1 MTQTALLR
9 FAFRL
14 LTLSLLGVVTQRS
27 ALAGKDSVPDWVR
40 TAAQHTLPAYS
51 ATTNAVVLLDDT
63 TLTVSPDGHAVEHH
77 RRAVKIL
84 RQAGR
89 DEATVVV
96 PLDDERKLLS
106 LHVWSIGPDGH
117 EYAMKDNEVIEFGYP
132 GAGGYF
138 QDDRFK
144 VANAPGRDPGGVVAY
159 ESERRLPGYV
169 SEYDWRFQEDIPTVS
184 ESFNLELPP
193 NFTYGALW
201 AHAKPVVPI
210 DLEHQRIRWEMKDVA
225 GIDLDHVPMHPSER
239 ALAGRLVIH
248 YSGPGMPLVTGST
261 WQSIGEWYQQLSKDR
276 VVASPEIA
284 AKASELTAGK
294 TDFYDKAEAVSEFV
308 QKQIRYFVIEMGIG
322 GWQPHPAADIFKN
335 RYGDC
340 KDKATL
346 LSAMLSTVGIHST
359 LVLVD
364 TNRNVIDP
372 DAPSMF
378 GNHMIAAIEI
388 PKGYESPKLKSVVTA
403 KTGRRYLIFDPTWE
417 KTAFGQLE
425 HNLQGGYGVLT
436 EGADSQVIQFPVL
449 SPTLNTIHRS
459 ASFQLQED
467 GSLKG
472 SITEKR
478 FGDVSELRRDLYTS
492 GNAKEQQ
499 EFLDHV
505 LQQDFTSFKVAD
517 VKVENVESLNKELT
531 TTYTLEASRFGKTM
545 GGLLMVRPRVLG
557 RQDLELN
564 HEPRTV
570 PIDLKQTMQVQD
582 DYSIELPAGYAV
594 DEIPDPVSV
603 DMGFASYTSSSKLD
617 GNTLRYTRT
626 YTVRELTLPPERYGE
641 LQKLAT
647 VISSDEQSSAV
658 LKKKQ

>member
-1 MTQTALLR
+1 MTQAILFR
-9 FAFRL
+9 FAFQFSIL
-14 LTLSLLGVVTQRS
+14 FLLGVVTQRS

-40 TAAQHTLPAYS
+40 AAARQSLPTYP
-51 ATTNAVVLLDDT
+51 ATTNAVVLLDET
-63 TLTVSPDGHAVEHH
+63 TLTVGPDGHAVRRH

-89 DEATVVV
+89 DEADVFVQFDKESKI
-96 PLDDERKLLS
+96 LA
-106 LHVWSIGPDGH
+106 LHIWSIGPDGH
-117 EYAMKDNEVIEFGYP
+117 EYAMKDNEVLERGYD
-132 GAGGYF
+132 GAGGLY
-138 QDDRFK
+138 DDARYK
-144 VANAPGRDPGGVVAY
+144 MALAPGRDPGGVVAY
-159 ESERRLPGYV
+159 QSEQRLPGYV
-169 SEYDWRFQEDIPTVS
+169 SEVDWHFQENIPTVA

-193 NFTYGALW
+193 NYTYGAVW
-201 AHAKPVVPI
+201 AHAKPVAPI
-210 DLEHQRIRWEMKDVA
+210 DLEHQHYRWEMKDVA
-225 GIDLDHVPMHPSER
+225 GIDLAHVPMHPSGR
-239 ALAGRLVIH
+239 ALEGRLVIH

-261 WQSIGEWYQQLSKDR
+261 WQSIGEWYQQISKDR
-276 VVASPEIA
+276 LVASPEIA

-294 TDFYDKAEAVSEFV
+294 TDFYDKSEAVSEFV

-346 LSAMLSTVGIHST
+346 LSAMLSTVGIHAT

-364 TNRNVIDP
+364 TNRNAIDP

-449 SPTLNTIHRS
+449 SPMLNTIHRS
-459 ASFQLQED
+459 ASFQLQDD

-472 SITEKR
+472 NITEKR
-478 FGDVSELRRDLYTS
+478 FGDVSEMRRDLYTS

-499 EFLDHV
+499 EFLDHS

-531 TTYTLEASRFGKTM
+531 TTYTLEAARFGKTM
-545 GGLLMVRPRVLG
+545 GPLLMVRPRVFG
-557 RQDLELN
+557 RQDFDLN

-570 PIDLKQTMQVQD
+570 PIDLRQTMQVQD
-582 DYSIELPAGYAV
+582 DYSIDLPAGYVV

-603 DMGFASYTSSSKLD
+603 DMGFASYTSSSKMD

-626 YTVRELTLPPERYGE
+626 YTVRELTLPAERYGE
-641 LQKLAT
+641 LQKLAS
-647 VISSDEQSSAV
+647 VISNDEQSSAV
-658 LKKKQ
+658 LKKK

>member
-1 MTQTALLR
+1 MTHGSSSARLVR
-9 FAFRL
+9 F
-14 LTLSLLGVVTQRS
+14 SLLVLLGIVGVRS
-27 ALAGKDSVPDWVR
+27 SLAAKDSVPEWVR
-40 TAAQHTLPAYS
+40 AASQQKLPAYPPD
-51 ATTNAVVLLDDT
+51 TNAVVLLDDT
-63 TLTVSPDGHAVEHH
+63 TLTVTADGHAVEHH

-89 DEATVVV
+89 DDAIVVV
-96 PLDDERKLLS
+96 PFDSDSKLLS

-117 EYAMKDNEVIEFGYP
+117 EYAMKDNEVAEFGYP

-138 QDDRFK
+138 QDDRVK

-159 ESERRLPGYV
+159 ESEQRQPPYL
-169 SEYDWRFQEDIPTVS
+169 SEYDWRYQETIPSLSQSLT
-184 ESFNLELPP
+184 LELPP

-201 AHAKPVVPI
+201 AHAKPVAPI
-210 DLEHQRIRWEMKDVA
+210 DLEHQRLRWEMKDVP
-225 GIDLDHVPMHPSER
+225 GIDLGRVPMHPSER
-239 ALAGRLVIH
+239 ALAGRLVLH
-248 YSGPGMPLVTGST
+248 YSGPGMSLVTGST

-284 AKASELTAGK
+284 AKAAELTAGK
-294 TDFYDKAEAVSEFV
+294 TDFYDKSEAIAEFV
-308 QKQIRYFVIEMGIG
+308 QKQVRYFVIEMGIG
-322 GWQPHPAADIFKN
+322 GWQPHPAADIFRN

-346 LSAMLSTVGIHST
+346 LSAMLSTVGIHSA

-372 DAPSMF
+372 AAPSMF

-388 PKGYESPKLKSVVTA
+388 PKGYDSPKLKSVVTA
-403 KTGRRYLIFDPTWE
+403 NTGRRYLIFDPTWE

-425 HNLQGGYGVLT
+425 HNLQGGYGMLS
-436 EGADSQVIQFPVL
+436 EGRDSQVIQFPVL

-459 ASFQLQED
+459 ASFHLQDD

-472 SITEKR
+472 SVTEKR
-478 FGDVSELRRDLYTS
+478 FGDLSERRRDLYTS

-531 TTYTLEASRFGKTM
+531 TTYTLEAERFGKAM

-557 RQDLELN
+557 QENIDLN

-570 PIDLKQTMQVQD
+570 PIDLKQTMQEQD
-582 DYSIELPAGYAV
+582 DYAIDLPPGYVV
-594 DEIPDPVSV
+594 DEIPEPVSV
-603 DMGFASYTSSSKLD
+603 DLGFAAYSSSSRLD

-647 VISSDEQSSAV
+647 VIASDEQSSAV
-658 LKKKQ
+658 LKKK